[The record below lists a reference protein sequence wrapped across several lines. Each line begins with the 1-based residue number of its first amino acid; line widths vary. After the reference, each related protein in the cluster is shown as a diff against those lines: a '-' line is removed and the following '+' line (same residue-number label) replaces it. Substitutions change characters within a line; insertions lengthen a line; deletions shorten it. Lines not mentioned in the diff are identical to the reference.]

1 MQIIKLAGNSHG
13 IALDRDQRARLQ
25 QQLTTAKLTGKFSL
39 EKFLR
44 VAAEKSMP
52 WFDASRII
60 NQLRPGETEAAV
72 TAILKLMGRPTPAA
86 GAPKNE
92 QHRSMIGQAA
102 ML

>member
-1 MQIIKLAGNSHG
+1 
-13 IALDRDQRARLQ
+13 
-25 QQLTTAKLTGKFSL
+25 
-39 EKFLR
+39 
-44 VAAEKSMP
+44 MP

-102 ML
+102 MLLLGSRAKPRRVRVKRNHPYLLFCIHRKAHLGRDGRPQHGRC